1 MISVG
6 LTGSIAVGKTFVC
19 NVLRELG
26 CYVLDADLTAREVVE
41 KGSPVLGELVET
53 FGGSILLPD
62 GSLDRKR
69 LGSIVF
75 GDKEKLAS
83 LNSIVHPPV
92 IARQTEWLREVEAK
106 DADAIA
112 VIDAALMIES
122 GNYKRFDKLIVVWC
136 EPDIQF
142 ARLKKRDKLSD
153 EEARRRIASQMPQD
167 EKKEFADILIDTSGT
182 PEDTRRRTTEV
193 FRELSRLNTNE
204 KDTRKPKD
212 Q

>member
-1 MISVG
+1 MINVG

-92 IARQTEWLREVEAK
+92 IARQTEWLREVKAK

>member
-1 MISVG
+1 MINVG